1 MARETAGA
9 LALEGRLAEV
19 QQLGAGALA
28 AADADGRTTL
38 HWAAS
43 GGHLETVQY
52 LMAAGLEVNATDDAG
67 WTPAH
72 VAVSSGHAPVV
83 RALLAGGA
91 DGLIANATGQLP
103 LHYACSRNRLECAQL
118 LFREGGAGVDAEE
131 ATLMLAAKDSSGSTP
146 LMRACSRGHMQ
157 LTTWLIEAGANTTCT
172 DHDGNTPLHLATI
185 ERDTSMVQ

>member
-118 LFREGGAGVDAEE
+118 LFREGGAGIDAEE
-131 ATLMLAAKDSSGSTP
+131 AT